1 MYNGSIDDCDYG
13 LETDG
18 SMKALIL
25 SCNTGTGHN
34 ACAAAVREAMLAR
47 GVPCDV
53 RDGLGFV
60 SGLVSRAVS
69 AGHVCFYR
77 YLPGLYGRAY
87 RLAERRVKT
96 DGGDSATFRFMG
108 LGAKRLR
115 ACIERGGYTH
125 VICTHLF
132 PAMMLTGMQRRDP
145 LPIRTAFIAT
155 DYTASP
161 GYECV
166 GLDWCFVPE
175 PGLIPRFVRPDMPAE
190 RIVGCGI
197 PVRRDF
203 QGAGDRVAARQALGL
218 DPDRRHLLVMSGSMG
233 CGPLAQ
239 ALEQLKARLSDSVE
253 ISVICG
259 TNRRLY
265 RQLDRR
271 FGGVENIHLHGM
283 VEHISPF
290 MDSADLYLTKPG
302 GLSVSEALSKGLP
315 MVLLMA
321 VEGCETYNMRYCVEL
336 GAAKA
341 ARTAPEAAGVCAA
354 LLRDDAALEAMRR
367 SMAGLF
373 QPPAAEVVCDRLL
386 QTGAAK

>member
-1 MYNGSIDDCDYG
+1 
-13 LETDG
+13 
-18 SMKALIL
+18 MKALIL

-60 SGLVSRAVS
+60 GGAVSRVVS
-69 AGHVCFYR
+69 ASHVFLYR
-77 YLPGLYGRAY
+77 YLPGFYGRGY
-87 RLAERRVKT
+87 RLAEKRVIT
-96 DGGDSATFRFMG
+96 DGGDSMTFRFMA
-108 LGAKRLR
+108 LGARRLR
-115 ACIERGGYTH
+115 ACIAREGYTH

-132 PAMMLTGMQRRDP
+132 PAMMLTGVQRKDP
-145 LPIRTAFIAT
+145 LPIRTAFIST

-161 GYECV
+161 GYECIGV
-166 GLDWCFVPE
+166 DWCFVPA
-175 PGLIPRFVRPDMPAE
+175 PGLIPQFVKPGMPAS
-190 RIVGCGI
+190 RVVGCGI
-197 PVRRDF
+197 PVRKDF
-203 QGAGDRVAARQALGL
+203 QGRGDRDAARRALGL
-218 DPDRRHLLVMSGSMG
+218 DPGKRHLLVMSGSMG
-233 CGPLAQ
+233 CGPLGQ
-239 ALEQLKARLSDSVE
+239 ALDQLTARLSDGVE

-265 RQLDRR
+265 RQLNRR
-271 FGGVENIHLHGM
+271 FGKAANIHIHDM
-283 VEHISPF
+283 VERISPY

-336 GAAKA
+336 GAARA
-341 ARTAPEAAGVCAA
+341 AQTAPEAADVCAA
-354 LLRDDAALEAMRR
+354 LLRDGAALKAMHH

-373 QPPAAEVVCDRLL
+373 EPPAAEVVCDRLL
-386 QTGAAK
+386 QMGDTE